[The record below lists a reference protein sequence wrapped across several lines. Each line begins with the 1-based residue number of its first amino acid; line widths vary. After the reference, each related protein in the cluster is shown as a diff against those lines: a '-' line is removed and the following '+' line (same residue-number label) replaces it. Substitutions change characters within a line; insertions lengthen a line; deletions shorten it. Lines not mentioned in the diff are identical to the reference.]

1 MRTLLALLLAAHA
14 GAALAQYKCTSAT
27 GAITFQQTPCLG
39 AKAEEKLNVVPNG
52 HPPGASGVNP
62 APAAKPPPAAAPTG
76 ADSVDKRMLAKY
88 DKQREREGV
97 AKEVD
102 AAREDKAR
110 LGTQRQ
116 EAIAA
121 ARRQSGDDPANAKS
135 LRDALDS
142 INKRYDALEEL
153 ADSRQRAAQQAL
165 DQWDRSQSKGK

>member
-1 MRTLLALLLAAHA
+1 
-14 GAALAQYKCTSAT
+14 
-27 GAITFQQTPCLG
+27 
-39 AKAEEKLNVVPNG
+39 
-52 HPPGASGVNP
+52 
-62 APAAKPPPAAAPTG
+62 
-76 ADSVDKRMLAKY
+76 
-88 DKQREREGV
+88 V

-121 ARRQSGDDPANAKS
+121 ARRQSGDDPANANS
-135 LRDALDS
+135 LRDVLDS

-165 DQWDRSQSKGK
+165 DQWDRSQPKGK

>member
-14 GAALAQYKCTSAT
+14 GAALAQYKCTSAA
-27 GAITFQQTPCLG
+27 GAITFQQTPCFG

-52 HPPGASGVNP
+52 HPPGASGVKPAP
-62 APAAKPPPAAAPTG
+62 APAAASTG
-76 ADSVDKRMLAKY
+76 ADSVDKRMLANY
-88 DKQREREGV
+88 NKQREREAV

-121 ARRQSGDDPANAKS
+121 ARRQSGDDPANANS
-135 LRDALDS
+135 LRDVLDS

-165 DQWDRSQSKGK
+165 DQWDRSQPKGK